1 MERSRNE
8 VCGQC
13 LRSDVAARLYYLY
26 ELPGRPESKAR
37 AEGAV
42 KIEVFLC
49 SACAE
54 KFHKHLKRFLGK
66 KHLRPT
72 TESVL

>member
-1 MERSRNE
+1 MERSRND

-13 LRSDVAARLYYLY
+13 CRSDVAARLFYLY
-26 ELPGRPESKAR
+26 ELPDR
-37 AEGAV
+37 AGTKPGGEGTV

-49 SACAE
+49 SGCAE

-72 TESVL
+72 NESVR